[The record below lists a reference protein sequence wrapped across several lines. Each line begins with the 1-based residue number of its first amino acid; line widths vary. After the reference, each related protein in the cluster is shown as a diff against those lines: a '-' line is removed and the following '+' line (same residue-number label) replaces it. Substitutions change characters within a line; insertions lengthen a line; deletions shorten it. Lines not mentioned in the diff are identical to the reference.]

1 MKTLVD
7 IQHAHDVLT
16 AVCFDEE
23 VARVIFQGQPINLS
37 MAMNARDVLCWVLEH
52 AHNNLFAANLA
63 ALEQLMEANG
73 ITMHD
78 LGRVFDPS
86 KERVQ

>member
-1 MKTLVD
+1 MKSPDD
-7 IQHAHDVLT
+7 IQHAHDFLT

-23 VARVIFQGQPINLS
+23 VAKALFQGQAINLS

-52 AHNNLFAANLA
+52 AHNNLFAANLT
-63 ALEQLMEANG
+63 ALGQLMEAHG

-86 KERVQ
+86 KETVQ